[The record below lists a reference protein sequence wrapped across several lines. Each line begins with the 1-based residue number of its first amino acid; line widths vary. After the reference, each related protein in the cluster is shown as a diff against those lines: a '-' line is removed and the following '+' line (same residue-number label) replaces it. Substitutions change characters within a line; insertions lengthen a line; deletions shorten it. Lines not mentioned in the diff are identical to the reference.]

1 MTSPSPCK
9 SHSGGDGGGGGG
21 VTVSVDGAN
30 EWSNLGGGAGPG
42 FDDNDDAQSG
52 GVIIEM

>member
-42 FDDNDDAQSG
+42 FDDNDDS
-52 GVIIEM
+52 